1 MALSLNGSTGIS
13 GIDGHSGVPAIKGA
27 DADTGIFFGTDTASI
42 STAGANRFH
51 ITSTGLI
58 GVGTS
63 SPAGGFHVDAA
74 SGVDGP
80 VFDSGGT
87 ANTNHALLVR
97 DSSNN
102 QLLRV
107 NNNGDIG
114 IGVSNPQS
122 KLDVR
127 GGISVSTASN
137 VDTVI
142 QRNFAPAGSYSFI
155 LSGGAGLTSEA
166 YPTAA
171 PTDAS
176 AGPTIKLIGG
186 NPANDLYGGGIQYH
200 ANGNLSP
207 VATGPGNAHVFYTRA
222 GVDTYSER
230 FRIRHDGGV
239 TFNGDTATANALDD
253 YEEGTWTPVVS
264 GANISIGQ
272 SRYTKI
278 GRLVNVQ
285 VDMTVSR
292 VSTSGL
298 VYIQGL
304 PFSVPNQAWANGSMY
319 LQYISLG
326 GVACQINP
334 YAISNSSN
342 INFKLTFH
350 NNTVSRDIDFA
361 DMPTASFLNVNV
373 NYCVN

>member
-63 SPAGGFHVDAA
+63 SPAGGLHVDAA

-87 ANTNHALLVR
+87 ANANHALLVR

-127 GGISVSTASN
+127 GGISVSSASN

-142 QRNFAPAGSYSFI
+142 QRNFAPVGSYSFI

-166 YPTAA
+166 YPTTA

-186 NPANDLYGGGIQYH
+186 NPAIDNYGGGIQYH

-253 YEEGTWTPVVS
+253 YEEGSWSPALNS
-264 GANISIGQ
+264 GGTVNIYSAT
-272 SRYTKI
+272 YVKI
-278 GRLVNVQ
+278 GRLVTANMYISVASIPNNATQFQ
-285 VDMTVSR
+285 V
-292 VSTSGL
+292 G
-298 VYIQGL
+298 GL
-304 PFSVPNQAWANGSMY
+304 PFSGGISNNYGGGSITYTSSFDSSVMKPIV
-319 LQYISLG
+319 QSLG
-326 GVACQINP
+326 DFIYFHRTDGVQTVLA
-334 YAISNSSN
+334 NSS
-342 INFKLTFH
+342 FTGLAQLLLQVAYM
-350 NNTVSRDIDFA
+350 TVS
-361 DMPTASFLNVNV
+361 
-373 NYCVN
+373 